1 MYVEPP
7 RPHSLFLEHGSAAKT
22 LISHPHNTASYAT
35 QAMLSHVRS
44 CLSRQQEPARP
55 GEVAPSQSPTTYA
68 SVTWRFTSRTRSETT
83 EGRAM
88 VGFGVV
94 LLFAFTD
101 FFAVK

>member
-7 RPHSLFLEHGSAAKT
+7 RPYSLFLEYGSAAKT
-22 LISHPHNTASYAT
+22 LISHPHNTASYASSEFSSEYVV
-35 QAMLSHVRS
+35 AFP
-44 CLSRQQEPARP
+44 PARP
-55 GEVAPSQSPTTYA
+55 GEVASSQSPTTYA

-94 LLFAFTD
+94 LLFALTD
-101 FFAVK
+101 SFAVK

>member
-22 LISHPHNTASYAT
+22 LISHPHNTASYA
-35 QAMLSHVRS
+35 SSEHVVAFP
-44 CLSRQQEPARP
+44 PARP
-55 GEVAPSQSPTTYA
+55 GEVASSQSPTTYA

-101 FFAVK
+101 SFAVK